1 MVNFPWFLSCNCCS
15 PPLLG
20 LFLSSDPSVC
30 FTVAF
35 ASLENS
41 DHFIVSVSTDFS
53 SNSKKNALV
62 HLTAFAY
69 SCADW
74 DGLWNHLRNVP
85 VVDIFKPAKFSE

>member
-20 LFLSSDPSVC
+20 LFLSYDPSVC
-30 FTVAF
+30 FTVAL
-35 ASLENS
+35 ASLGNS

-53 SNSKKNALV
+53 SNSTKNALV
-62 HLTAFAY
+62 HSTAFAY

-85 VVDIFKPAKFSE
+85 VVDIS